1 MRDVD
6 GAGCARRGPVTPSGA
21 RLGGRPRDPGPRPGA
36 RLKRNGARLGG
47 RPRGASRDWPLA
59 AGLAAG
65 VALDALIG
73 DPRRGHPVSA
83 FGRLAAALETG
94 MYADSRLRG
103 ALHTGACLAVA
114 SAPAVAAH
122 RLTRDRPLPRAAA
135 LVAGVWA
142 VTGARSLRQAA
153 DRAALQLDAGDL
165 AAARAV
171 LPALCSRDPSRLGPA
186 ELARA
191 VVESVAENTSDA
203 AVAPLLWA
211 AAAGL
216 PGLAAYR
223 AVNTLDAMVGYRS
236 ARYRRFGWAAA
247 RLDDVAN
254 WAPARLT
261 AVLAAA
267 CSPVAAGSPG
277 AALRAARRDGGRHP
291 SPNAGYPEAAFA
303 GALGLRLGGASSYQG
318 VTESRPELGHGRPPE
333 PGDIRRAQRLS
344 RAVTTAATALAALV
358 ALLAAQPRAVPR
370 DRRGFSADT
379 AENRRRSW
387 NFPCATRAPRAVPA
401 PRALRAARAPR
412 RGARR

>member
-1 MRDVD
+1 M
-6 GAGCARRGPVTPSGA
+6 TPSSAGPG
-21 RLGGRPRDPGPRPGA
+21 RRPRV
-36 RLKRNGARLGG
+36 NGARLGTRLRRKDVRPG
-47 RPRGASRDWPLA
+47 RQPRGTGRDWPLA

-73 DPRRGHPVSA
+73 DPRRGHPVAA
-83 FGRLAAALETG
+83 FGRLAARLETR
-94 MYADSRLRG
+94 MYADSRRRG
-103 ALHTGACLAVA
+103 ALHTGACLAA
-114 SAPAVAAH
+114 ATGPAVAAH

-135 LVAGVWA
+135 LAAGVWA
-142 VTGARSLRQAA
+142 VTGARSLRQTAE
-153 DRAALQLDAGDL
+153 RAALALDTNDL

-171 LPALCSRDPSRLGPA
+171 LPGLCSRDPRQLGPK

-254 WAPARLT
+254 WAPARLS

-267 CSPVAAGSPG
+267 CAPAAAGSSG
-277 AALRAARRDGGRHP
+277 RALRAARRDAGRHP
-291 SPNAGYPEAAFA
+291 SPNAGWPEAAFA
-303 GALGLRLGGASSYQG
+303 GALGLRLGGINAYEG
-318 VTESRPELGHGRPPE
+318 VAERRPELGHGRPPE
-333 PGDIRRAQRLS
+333 PRDIRRAGRLS
-344 RAVTTAATALAALV
+344 RAVTITAAALAA
-358 ALLAAQPRAVPR
+358 AMSLARE
-370 DRRGFSADT
+370 RR
-379 AENRRRSW
+379 
-387 NFPCATRAPRAVPA
+387 
-401 PRALRAARAPR
+401 
-412 RGARR
+412 